1 MSDPTVAAAPAVEEA
16 SPAIGTAVAAPK
28 RRLLGKKDILAA
40 KDILFEEV
48 HVPEWASGDMNPDDC
63 FVVIKTLNGKERDA
77 FEASMI
83 QGIGRAQRIDV
94 QNVRAKFC
102 SLIIVDPDTHE
113 RMFLKPDIETL
124 ALKSSAA
131 LDRVYAAGMKLSK
144 FSKEDI
150 DEIVGNSDADQPVV

>member
-1 MSDPTVAAAPAVEEA
+1 MSENSAVAEAPVAESAEQKET
-16 SPAIGTAVAAPK
+16 GTAVVQK
-28 RRLLGKKDILAA
+28 HLLTKANILAA
-40 KDILFEEV
+40 KDILFEDV
-48 HVPEWASGDMNPDDC
+48 HVPEWASGEMDPEKC

-83 QGIGRAQRIDV
+83 QGVGRAQRIDV

-113 RMFLKPDIETL
+113 RMFGKPEIDTL
-124 ALKSSAA
+124 AQKSSAA

-150 DEIVGNSDADQPVV
+150 DEIVGNSDADQLVV